1 MPGGI
6 FLIKDDKLVKMEE
19 SAYDSEELLQKL
31 LEDYPD
37 LLAGDQIDQ
46 DEPRQWLLISREMDT
61 EDGF

>member
-31 LEDYPD
+31 KKQGGRCLT
-37 LLAGDQIDQ
+37 I
-46 DEPRQWLLISREMDT
+46 
-61 EDGF
+61 